1 MKYKIILYLEKVV
14 YSSDNIGRNFSL
26 SFRLDDKTKDINV
39 ALSNGQ
45 TRLDVSVSKIFLI
58 WLSFTFII
66 HNYICEKLHWQL
78 VQMWLL

>member
-1 MKYKIILYLEKVV
+1 
-14 YSSDNIGRNFSL
+14 
-26 SFRLDDKTKDINV
+26 
-39 ALSNGQ
+39 LSNGQ

-78 VQMWLL
+78 AQMWLL